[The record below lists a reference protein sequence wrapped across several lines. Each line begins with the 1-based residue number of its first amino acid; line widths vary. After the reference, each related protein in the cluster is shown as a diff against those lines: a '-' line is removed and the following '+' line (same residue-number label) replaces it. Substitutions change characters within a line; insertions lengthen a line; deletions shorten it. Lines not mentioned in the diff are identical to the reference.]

1 MNVKTVCLLLG
12 LCHASAAAALGLGE
26 LNVRSFLG
34 QPLHATV
41 ALLDVGADFPADCF
55 KLEAGTGAIAP
66 PPRAQLSLQRS
77 GDQAV
82 LHIRTRQ
89 SIHDPIAQFV
99 LVADCETRLQ
109 REYVILLDP
118 PDPTR
123 LAQTSM
129 ATPAPAPVQTTA
141 SPVPSA
147 PRAAGRTAPAMQAPA
162 RPAPPARASTPR
174 PPPAPRANQAPR
186 DEPAPRLVLSGRR
199 SSQSTA
205 ERPFALRLD
214 STLPDPARPVAERPL
229 TETELSDETTA
240 LSRRLAHLESQLLA
254 LQQRNAELEARSR
267 AAAVAAPPPPAAGP
281 ARWPLALLLVGLLGG
296 SILLVAWLRR
306 RSRMPAT
313 DAQLDLTPWTQPYTP
328 PQTLSDMDTL
338 PENATPPPSRMA
350 EIAAPPRVEDTEVK
364 EDILDQAEVYMAHGH
379 SDLAIHLL
387 QEHLREAPTESPV
400 PWLLLLDLL
409 HRNGNTEA
417 YTAASAEC
425 RRYFNVNLSAH
436 PASQDGESSQ
446 GLEAYPHLLEKLVEV
461 WNTPELDAF
470 LHDLIYDDRGG
481 TRIGFEPHAY
491 RDILMLRAVAHDAL
505 PFAA

>member
-12 LCHASAAAALGLGE
+12 LCHAGAAAALGLGE
-26 LNVRSFLG
+26 LNVRSSLG
-34 QPLHATV
+34 QPLHVTV
-41 ALLDVGADFPADCF
+41 ALLDVGADLPADCF

-66 PPRAQLSLQRS
+66 PPRAELSLQRS

-109 REYVILLDP
+109 REYVMLLDP
-118 PDPTR
+118 PDPAR
-123 LAQTSM
+123 LAQTSA
-129 ATPAPAPVQTTA
+129 ATPASAPLQA
-141 SPVPSA
+141 SAPPA
-147 PRAAGRTAPAMQAPA
+147 PRAAPAMQAPT
-162 RPAPPARASTPR
+162 RPTPPARVSTPR
-174 PPPAPRANQAPR
+174 PPPAPRAQQAPR

-199 SSQSTA
+199 SPQSTA

-214 STLPDPARPVAERPL
+214 SNLPDPARPIAERPL

-240 LSRRLAHLESQLLA
+240 LSRRLAHLETQLLA
-254 LQQRNAELEARSR
+254 LQRRNAELEARSPTV
-267 AAAVAAPPPPAAGP
+267 AVAPPPATGS
-281 ARWPLALLLVGLLGG
+281 ARWPLALLLVGLLVG
-296 SILLVAWLRR
+296 SVLLVVGLRR
-306 RSRMPAT
+306 RSRTPAT
-313 DAQLDLTPWTQPYTP
+313 DTQLDLNPWTQPDT
-328 PQTLSDMDTL
+328 PQTLSEMDTL
-338 PENATPPPSRMA
+338 PQNAAPAPTRMA

-409 HRNGNTEA
+409 HRNGNIDA

-436 PASQDGESSQ
+436 PASQDGESSH

-491 RDILMLRAVAHDAL
+491 RDILMLRAVAHEAL
-505 PFAA
+505 PFDD

>member
-1 MNVKTVCLLLG
+1 VSFKTVCLLLG
-12 LCHASAAAALGLGE
+12 LCHAGAVAALGLGE

-41 ALLDVGADFPADCF
+41 VVLDVGADLSADCF
-55 KLEAGTGAIAP
+55 KLAAGTGAIAP
-66 PPRAQLSLQRS
+66 PPRVDLSLQRN
-77 GDQAV
+77 GDQTV

-89 SIHDPIAQFV
+89 SLHDPIAQFV
-99 LVADCETRLQ
+99 LLADCETRLQ

-118 PDPTR
+118 PDPAR
-123 LAQTSM
+123 LAQTGP
-129 ATPAPAPVQTTA
+129 TTPAPVQTTT
-141 SPVPSA
+141 PPA
-147 PRAAGRTAPAMQAPA
+147 PRAAPAMQAPA
-162 RPAPPARASTPR
+162 RPVPSARASTPR
-174 PPPAPRANQAPR
+174 PPPAPRAQQAPR

-199 SSQSTA
+199 SPQATA

-214 STLPDPARPVAERPL
+214 SNLPNPAHPVVERPL

-240 LSRRLAHLESQLLA
+240 LSRRLAHLEAQLLA
-254 LQQRNAELEARSR
+254 LQRRNAELEARSR
-267 AAAVAAPPPPAAGP
+267 AAAVAPPPAAGP
-281 ARWPLALLLVGLLGG
+281 ARWPLTLLLVGLLGG

-306 RSRMPAT
+306 RSRTHAT
-313 DAQLDLTPWTQPYTP
+313 DAQLDLTPWTQPYTS
-328 PQTLSDMDTL
+328 PQILSEMDTL
-338 PENATPPPSRMA
+338 PENDTPAPSRMA
-350 EIAAPPRVEDTEVK
+350 EVAAPPRAEDTEVK

-409 HRNGNTEA
+409 HRSGNAEA
-417 YTAASAEC
+417 YTTASAEC

-461 WNTPELDAF
+461 WNTTELDAF

-491 RDILMLRAVAHDAL
+491 RDILMLRAVAHDAQ

>member
-1 MNVKTVCLLLG
+1 MNLKTVCLLLG
-12 LCHASAAAALGLGE
+12 LCHAGATTALGLGE

-41 ALLDVGADFPADCF
+41 ALLDAGADLPADCF
-55 KLEAGTGAIAP
+55 KLEAGTSAIAP
-66 PPRAQLSLQRS
+66 PPRAELSLQRS

-109 REYVILLDP
+109 REYVMLLDP
-118 PDPTR
+118 PDPAR
-123 LAQTSM
+123 LAQTGA
-129 ATPAPAPVQTTA
+129 ATPAPAPVQSTA
-141 SPVPSA
+141 PPA
-147 PRAAGRTAPAMQAPA
+147 PRAAPAMQTPV

-174 PPPAPRANQAPR
+174 PPPAPRAQQALR

-199 SSQSTA
+199 SPQSSA

-214 STLPDPARPVAERPL
+214 SNLPNPARPVAERPL

-254 LQQRNAELEARSR
+254 LQRRNAELEARSN
-267 AAAVAAPPPPAAGP
+267 AAAVAAPPPATGP
-281 ARWPLALLLVGLLGG
+281 ARWPLALLLVGLLVG
-296 SILLVAWLRR
+296 SVLLVVGLRR
-306 RSRMPAT
+306 RSRTPAT
-313 DAQLDLTPWTQPYTP
+313 DTELDLNPWTQPDTP
-328 PQTLSDMDTL
+328 PQTLSEMDTL
-338 PENATPPPSRMA
+338 PQNAAPTPARMA

-505 PFAA
+505 TFAA

>member
-12 LCHASAAAALGLGE
+12 LCHAGAAAALGLGE

-41 ALLDVGADFPADCF
+41 VVLDAGADLPADCF

-66 PPRAQLSLQRS
+66 PPRAELSLQRS

-109 REYVILLDP
+109 REYAMLLDP
-118 PDPTR
+118 PDPAR
-123 LAQTSM
+123 LAQTGA
-129 ATPAPAPVQTTA
+129 ATPASPPVQATA
-141 SPVPSA
+141 PPA
-147 PRAAGRTAPAMQAPA
+147 PRAAPAMQAPA
-162 RPAPPARASTPR
+162 RPVPPARVRTPR
-174 PPPAPRANQAPR
+174 PPPAPRTQQAPR

-199 SSQSTA
+199 SPQSTA

-214 STLPDPARPVAERPL
+214 SNLPDPARPIAERPL

-254 LQQRNAELEARSR
+254 LQRRNAELEARSR
-267 AAAVAAPPPPAAGP
+267 TPTAVAAPPATGP
-281 ARWPLALLLVGLLGG
+281 VRWPLALLLAGLLGG
-296 SILLVAWLRR
+296 SVLLVAWLRR
-306 RSRMPAT
+306 RSRTPAT
-313 DAQLDLTPWTQPYTP
+313 DTPLDLNPWTQPSTP
-328 PQTLSDMDTL
+328 PQPLSDMDAL
-338 PENATPPPSRMA
+338 PDNAPPVPARMA

-481 TRIGFEPHAY
+481 TRMGFEPHAY
-491 RDILMLRAVAHDAL
+491 RDVLMLRAVAHDAL

>member
-1 MNVKTVCLLLG
+1 MNVKTVCFLLG
-12 LCHASAAAALGLGE
+12 LCHAGAAAALGLGE

-41 ALLDVGADFPADCF
+41 ALLDAGADLPADCF

-66 PPRAQLSLQRS
+66 PPRAEMSLQRS

-109 REYVILLDP
+109 REYAMLLDP
-118 PDPTR
+118 PNPAR
-123 LAQTSM
+123 LAQTG
-129 ATPAPAPVQTTA
+129 AAAPA
-141 SPVPSA
+141 SVPAQAAA
-147 PRAAGRTAPAMQAPA
+147 PAAPAMQAPA
-162 RPAPPARASTPR
+162 RPVPPARARTPR
-174 PPPAPRANQAPR
+174 PPPAPRAQQAPR

-199 SSQSTA
+199 SPQSTA

-214 STLPDPARPVAERPL
+214 SKLPDPARPIAERPL

-254 LQQRNAELEARSR
+254 LQRRNTELEARSTP
-267 AAAVAAPPPPAAGP
+267 AAVAPPPAAGP
-281 ARWPLALLLVGLLGG
+281 ARWPLALLLVGLLVG
-296 SILLVAWLRR
+296 SVFLVAGLRR
-306 RSRMPAT
+306 RSRTPAT
-313 DAQLDLTPWTQPYTP
+313 DAALALNPWTQPDAP
-328 PQTLSDMDTL
+328 PQTLSHMDTR
-338 PENATPPPSRMA
+338 PENSTPAPARMA
-350 EIAAPPRVEDTEVK
+350 EIAAPPRIEDTEVN

-387 QEHLREAPTESPV
+387 QEHLRQAPTESPV

>member
-1 MNVKTVCLLLG
+1 
-12 LCHASAAAALGLGE
+12 
-26 LNVRSFLG
+26 
-34 QPLHATV
+34 
-41 ALLDVGADFPADCF
+41 
-55 KLEAGTGAIAP
+55 
-66 PPRAQLSLQRS
+66 
-77 GDQAV
+77 
-82 LHIRTRQ
+82 
-89 SIHDPIAQFV
+89 
-99 LVADCETRLQ
+99 
-109 REYVILLDP
+109 
-118 PDPTR
+118 
-123 LAQTSM
+123 
-129 ATPAPAPVQTTA
+129 
-141 SPVPSA
+141 
-147 PRAAGRTAPAMQAPA
+147 
-162 RPAPPARASTPR
+162 
-174 PPPAPRANQAPR
+174 
-186 DEPAPRLVLSGRR
+186 RR
-199 SSQSTA
+199 SPQSTA

-214 STLPDPARPVAERPL
+214 SNLPDPARPIAERPL

-254 LQQRNAELEARSR
+254 LQRRNAELEARSTP
-267 AAAVAAPPPPAAGP
+267 AAVAAVAAPPPATGP
-281 ARWPLALLLVGLLGG
+281 ARWPLALLLVGLLVG
-296 SILLVAWLRR
+296 SLFLVAWLRR
-306 RSRMPAT
+306 RSRTPASDT
-313 DAQLDLTPWTQPYTP
+313 QLDLNPWTQPDDTP
-328 PQTLSDMDTL
+328 PTLSNMDTL
-338 PENATPPPSRMA
+338 PENDAPAPARMA

-409 HRNGNTEA
+409 HRNGNAEA

>member
-12 LCHASAAAALGLGE
+12 LCHAGAVAALGLGE

-41 ALLDVGADFPADCF
+41 ALLDVGADLPADCF

-66 PPRAQLSLQRS
+66 PPRTELSLQRS

-89 SIHDPIAQFV
+89 SLHDPVAQFV

-109 REYVILLDP
+109 REYVMLLDP
-118 PDPTR
+118 PDPAR
-123 LAQTSM
+123 LAQTGP
-129 ATPAPAPVQTTA
+129 ATPAPAPVQATA
-141 SPVPSA
+141 PAA
-147 PRAAGRTAPAMQAPA
+147 PRAAPAMQAPA
-162 RPAPPARASTPR
+162 RPAPPARARTSR
-174 PPPAPRANQAPR
+174 PPPALRAQQVPR

-199 SSQSTA
+199 SPQSTA
-205 ERPFALRLD
+205 ERPFALRMD
-214 STLPDPARPVAERPL
+214 NTLPDPARPIAERPL
-229 TETELSDETTA
+229 TETELSDEATA

-254 LQQRNAELEARSR
+254 LQRRNAELEARSP
-267 AAAVAAPPPPAAGP
+267 AVAAAPPPGPGP
-281 ARWPLALLLVGLLGG
+281 ARWPLALLLAGLLGG
-296 SILLVAWLRR
+296 SVLMVVGLRR
-306 RSRMPAT
+306 RSRTPAT
-313 DAQLDLTPWTQPYTP
+313 DTQLDLNPWTQPDP
-328 PQTLSDMDTL
+328 PQTLSDMNTL
-338 PENATPPPSRMA
+338 PANAAPAPARMA

-387 QEHLREAPTESPV
+387 QEHLRDAPTESPV

-436 PASQDGESSQ
+436 PASQDGESGQ
-446 GLEAYPHLLEKLVEV
+446 GLEAYPHLLDKLVEV
-461 WNTPELDAF
+461 WNTAELDAF

>member
-1 MNVKTVCLLLG
+1 MSFKTVCLLLG
-12 LCHASAAAALGLGE
+12 LCHAGAAAALGLGE

-41 ALLDVGADFPADCF
+41 AVLDGGADLPADCF

-66 PPRAQLSLQRS
+66 PPRAELSLQRS

-99 LVADCETRLQ
+99 LAADCETRLQ

-118 PDPTR
+118 PDPAR
-123 LAQTSM
+123 LAHTGP
-129 ATPAPAPVQTTA
+129 ATPAPAPVQAT
-141 SPVPSA
+141 VPPA
-147 PRAAGRTAPAMQAPA
+147 PRATGRAAPAMQTPA
-162 RPAPPARASTPR
+162 RAVPSARASTPR
-174 PPPAPRANQAPR
+174 PPPAPRAQQALR

-199 SSQSTA
+199 SPQSSA
-205 ERPFALRLD
+205 ERPFALRFD
-214 STLPDPARPVAERPL
+214 SSLPDPARPVAERPL

-254 LQQRNAELEARSR
+254 LQRRNAELEARSR

-281 ARWPLALLLVGLLGG
+281 ARWPLALLLVGLLAG
-296 SILLVAWLRR
+296 SVLLVVALRR
-306 RSRMPAT
+306 RSRTPAT
-313 DAQLDLTPWTQPYTP
+313 DTQLDLNPWTQPYVP
-328 PQTLSDMDTL
+328 PQILSDMDTL
-338 PENATPPPSRMA
+338 PPNDTPAPARMA

-436 PASQDGESSQ
+436 PASQNGESSQ

>member
-1 MNVKTVCLLLG
+1 MNVKTICLLLG
-12 LCHASAAAALGLGE
+12 LCHAGAAAALGLGE

-41 ALLDVGADFPADCF
+41 VVLDAGADLPADCF

-66 PPRAQLSLQRS
+66 PPRAELSLQRS

-99 LVADCETRLQ
+99 LAADCETRLQ

-118 PDPTR
+118 SDPAR
-123 LAQTSM
+123 LAQTGA
-129 ATPAPAPVQTTA
+129 ATPAPAPVQATTPPA
-141 SPVPSA
+141 VR
-147 PRAAGRTAPAMQAPA
+147 RATPTTQAPA
-162 RPAPPARASTPR
+162 RPAPPARAS
-174 PPPAPRANQAPR
+174 APRAQQAPR

-199 SSQSTA
+199 SPQSTA
-205 ERPFALRLD
+205 ERPFSLRLD
-214 STLPDPARPVAERPL
+214 NNLPDPARPIAERPL

-254 LQQRNAELEARSR
+254 LQRRNAELEARSR
-267 AAAVAAPPPPAAGP
+267 AAAVAAPPPATGP
-281 ARWPLALLLVGLLGG
+281 ARWPLALLLVGLLVG
-296 SILLVAWLRR
+296 SLFLVAWLRR
-306 RSRMPAT
+306 RSRTPARDT
-313 DAQLDLTPWTQPYTP
+313 PLDLNPWTQPDDTP
-328 PQTLSDMDTL
+328 LPTLSDMNTL
-338 PENATPPPSRMA
+338 PETDAPAPARMA

-436 PASQDGESSQ
+436 PASQNGESSQ

-491 RDILMLRAVAHDAL
+491 RDILMLRAVAHEAL
-505 PFAA
+505 PSAD